1 MPNENEIQKGL
12 RKKYAEI
19 SRSAAG
25 QFSYPTGRAG
35 AETLH
40 YDPSFVENIPD
51 ELLESFCGVGNP
63 FALGMINPGEVL
75 LDIGCGAGFDMIVAS
90 RLVGPTGRVCGIDL
104 TPEMKERS
112 QVNFKRAEVSN
123 AEIQIAG
130 SEKIPYDDG
139 TFDVV
144 ISNGVLNL
152 SMEKEKSFREIYR
165 VLKIDGRLQ
174 FADII
179 LLEEHANKTSCNIND
194 WSD

>member
-1 MPNENEIQKGL
+1 MPNGDEIQKCI

-25 QFSYPTGRAG
+25 QFSYLTGKAG

-63 FALGMINPGEVL
+63 FSLAMINPGEVL

-90 RLVGPTGRVCGIDL
+90 RLVGPTGRVYGIDL
-104 TPEMKERS
+104 TPEMMERS
-112 QVNFKRAEVSN
+112 QANFKHAGVSN
-123 AEIQIAG
+123 AEVQIAG
-130 SEKIPYDDG
+130 SEKIPHDDC

-152 SMEKEKSFREIYR
+152 SPEKEKSFSEIYR
-165 VLKIDGRLQ
+165 VLKENGRLQ

-179 LLEEHANKTSCNIND
+179 LLEDHANKNSCNIND